1 MRYALTLF
9 LTLLFTGGLF
19 AQDTLRVL
27 FLGNSYTYVNNLP
40 QIVADMARSTGDS
53 LIFASNTPGGYT
65 LEGHSTNATSLSLI
79 AQGGWN
85 YVVLQEQSQLPSFTD
100 SEVQSMVFPYA
111 RKLDSLINV
120 ADTCTETVFYMT
132 WGRKNGDATNC
143 AVWPPVCT
151 YEGMDSLLYLR
162 YMTMAQDNHA
172 IVSPAGALWHYLR
185 DNYPTLELYQADES
199 HPSEAGSYATAC
211 AFYSV
216 MYRKDPRLI
225 AFDFTL
231 SAVDAQNI
239 RQAAGLIVYDSLMK
253 WHVGEYDPAADFVA
267 VPAQGNTIS
276 FVNSSVNACKYFWDF
291 GDGQSSDEENPVH
304 VYASGGNYP
313 VSLIASCCTTADT
326 MIVNVTASQTGIE
339 IENSGIRLYPDP
351 VADFLIIENRTDIR
365 YEVRILNDLGQELS
379 LPVQRNGYQTTIGFG
394 NAQSGIYFIVLENDR
409 DRRLFRVLHQ

>member
-132 WGRKNGDATNC
+132 WGRK
-143 AVWPPVCT
+143 
-151 YEGMDSLLYLR
+151 
-162 YMTMAQDNHA
+162 
-172 IVSPAGALWHYLR
+172 
-185 DNYPTLELYQADES
+185 
-199 HPSEAGSYATAC
+199 
-211 AFYSV
+211 
-216 MYRKDPRLI
+216 
-225 AFDFTL
+225 
-231 SAVDAQNI
+231 
-239 RQAAGLIVYDSLMK
+239 
-253 WHVGEYDPAADFVA
+253 
-267 VPAQGNTIS
+267 
-276 FVNSSVNACKYFWDF
+276 
-291 GDGQSSDEENPVH
+291 
-304 VYASGGNYP
+304 
-313 VSLIASCCTTADT
+313 
-326 MIVNVTASQTGIE
+326 
-339 IENSGIRLYPDP
+339 
-351 VADFLIIENRTDIR
+351 
-365 YEVRILNDLGQELS
+365 
-379 LPVQRNGYQTTIGFG
+379 
-394 NAQSGIYFIVLENDR
+394 
-409 DRRLFRVLHQ
+409 